1 MTLFVFS
8 RIPWTF
14 RWLCSGKSLAAMSS
28 DDLQTSQHGFRS
40 DRQTIG
46 RRFVE
51 IVTAS
56 RAKYY
61 GAISEVRYSDRS
73 SALRSLKLWSH
84 LVNALPYLSCT
95 CVIRKGEAYL
105 PLELPA
111 KGRNNRGTFLPSV
124 WENYPQAESF
134 LKHLKMKAGL
144 PASYWSGTIKVERY
158 ETVSW

>member
-1 MTLFVFS
+1 
-8 RIPWTF
+8 
-14 RWLCSGKSLAAMSS
+14 MSS

-111 KGRNNRGTFLPSV
+111 KGRNNRGTFLPCGQRS
-124 WENYPQAESF
+124 
-134 LKHLKMKAGL
+134 KACSS
-144 PASYWSGTIKVERY
+144 PFPTNINNSSNPSQEVE
-158 ETVSW
+158 EAHMEGKDCTVPREGG